1 MSEDT
6 DVIVRVVALAKRWDA
21 ASGLEPVTFELSRGE
36 VVVVAGRSGSG
47 KSTLLALLAGWTGPD
62 SGVID
67 RVGVWAADGAWARW
81 DRTSFVPQIIA
92 PITELSM
99 IENVALPLR
108 LGGTTW
114 QEART
119 QAAALL
125 TSVDLDA
132 LAERPVADA
141 SLGQQQRLGVARAVV
156 VRPTLL
162 LADEPSSHQGPEHAG
177 LVLAALRTVADAG
190 GAVLIATH
198 DEAVAAAADRVI
210 TLNA

>member
-1 MSEDT
+1 VSVGTE
-6 DVIVRVVALAKRWDA
+6 VIVRVVGLAKRWDA

-47 KSTLLALLAGWTGPD
+47 KSTLLALLAGWTEPD
-62 SGVID
+62 GVID
-67 RVGVWAADGAWARW
+67 RVGVWAADGAWAQW

-108 LGGTTW
+108 LGGTSW

-119 QAAALL
+119 QAAAVL

-162 LADEPSSHQGPEHAG
+162 LADEPSSHQGPAHAD

-210 TLNA
+210 TLTA

>member
-1 MSEDT
+1 MNATSE
-6 DVIVRVVALAKRWDA
+6 VVVRVLGLAKRWDA
-21 ASGLEPVTFELSRGE
+21 ASGLEPVTFELARGE

-47 KSTLLALLAGWTGPD
+47 KSTLLALLAGWTEPD

-67 RVGVWAADGAWARW
+67 RVGVWAADDAWARW
-81 DRTSFVPQIIA
+81 DRTSVVPQVIA

-108 LGGTTW
+108 LGGMSW
-114 QEART
+114 REART
-119 QAAALL
+119 LAAVVL

-156 VRPTLL
+156 VCPTLL
-162 LADEPSSHQGPEHAG
+162 LADEPSSHQGPAHAA

>member
-1 MSEDT
+1 VNPTSE
-6 DVIVRVVALAKRWDA
+6 VVVRVSALAKRWDA
-21 ASGLEPVTFELSRGE
+21 ASGLEAVTFDLVRGE
-36 VVVVAGRSGSG
+36 MVVVAGRSGSG
-47 KSTLLALLAGWTGPD
+47 KSTLLALLAGWTEPD
-62 SGVID
+62 SGVIE

-81 DRTSFVPQIIA
+81 DRTAIIPQVIA

-108 LGGTTW
+108 IGGIGW
-114 QEART
+114 GEARI
-119 QAAALL
+119 QAAAVL
-125 TSVDLDA
+125 TSVDLDV

-156 VRPTLL
+156 VHPTLL
-162 LADEPSSHQGPEHAG
+162 LADEPSSHQGPEHAA
-177 LVLAALRTVADAG
+177 LVLAALRGVADAG

-210 TLNA
+210 ALNA